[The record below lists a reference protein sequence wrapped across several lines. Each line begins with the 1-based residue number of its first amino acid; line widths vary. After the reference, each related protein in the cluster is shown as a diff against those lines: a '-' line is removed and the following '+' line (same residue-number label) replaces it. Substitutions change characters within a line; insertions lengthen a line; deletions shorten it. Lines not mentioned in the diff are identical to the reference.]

1 MNVDCVKLKTLQQ
14 WQGMAAGLKV
24 TVCRVVE
31 LNYFRGGCNP
41 FKKFMKKYKYQMH
54 KAQKIFEEN
63 DLFISSNA
71 SDPTS
76 SRLPC
81 IWNLKGG
88 TLL

>member
-1 MNVDCVKLKTLQQ
+1 MDVDCVKLKTLQQ
-14 WQGMAAGLKV
+14 WQGMAAGY
-24 TVCRVVE
+24 RVVG